1 MKTTT
6 FLYNKTVPLV
16 FDDDKHHYTIKDRTV
31 DGVTSIL
38 KILDKPALIPWAV
51 NQAVGYVDKNL
62 PVGVALD
69 ELQKKQLLDEAKK
82 IYRKTA
88 SDAADLGTLT
98 HEWCEKWIKGM
109 NPDMPT
115 NEILRQN
122 AENFVK
128 WATER
133 KVDFKASERK
143 VYSKKHDYCG
153 TADIFGRIDGKAF
166 VGDIKTS
173 SGIYD
178 EMLLQISA
186 YSGAVEEE
194 FGEGADVGI
203 IIRCGKDGSFEIKE
217 WSREELEGA
226 FKAFLGTLEVYRFLK
241 NLKFNSKKK

>member
-6 FLYNKTVPLV
+6 HLYNKTVPLE
-16 FDDDKHHYTIKDRTV
+16 FDDDKHHYTIEGRTI
-31 DGVTSIL
+31 DGVTSVL

-51 NQAVGYVDKNL
+51 NQAVGYMDKNL

-109 NPDMPT
+109 NPEMPT

-128 WATER
+128 WATEH
-133 KVDFKASERK
+133 KVDLRPQNAKYTQRNTIIVVRLIFSDVLTAERSLETLRLL
-143 VYSKKHDYCG
+143 V
-153 TADIFGRIDGKAF
+153 AF
-166 VGDIKTS
+166 MMKCFYKLPPMQEPWKRS
-173 SGIYD
+173 LRSP
-178 EMLLQISA
+178 L
-186 YSGAVEEE
+186 
-194 FGEGADVGI
+194 
-203 IIRCGKDGSFEIKE
+203 
-217 WSREELEGA
+217 
-226 FKAFLGTLEVYRFLK
+226 
-241 NLKFNSKKK
+241 NLV